1 VRAGKEWTEM
11 VAVRANGP
19 VAFGAVAVAA
29 LLLALGLM
37 SNRAWA
43 GAPTG
48 SQGTGAKEGKV
59 PAPLAPEVASFV
71 NHEQSNALVGEGCGH
86 YLADP
91 DRSADPGW
99 QTYSL
104 AYALRY
110 RSEFQANANQWRV
123 YYTTDGSTPAGSL
136 GTPSGTT
143 QVVSGTSVCT
153 FSDGGQS
160 VEVISA
166 SIPAKSPGTTVR
178 YIVSA
183 WHSGGGAEVF
193 ANSGTCL
200 GCVSCTQSNCATQFQ
215 YTVIAGGPTVTPTSP
230 SGPNP
235 TATPSGGGSCNI
247 NGRFTDVPQG
257 SPFYEFV
264 ECLYCRGAINGYED
278 STFRPNVLT
287 TRGQIA
293 KIVALA
299 FAFGESDP
307 ANNKFADVPR
317 GSTFYRYIE
326 AIASRD
332 IISGYSCSPGSAL
345 EPCDD
350 QGRPYFRPGNNV
362 TRGQL
367 SKIVVIAGQQALGW
381 TLVTRSEEDRSFS
394 DVYPGSAFY
403 PYIETAYCHN
413 MISGYPC
420 GTPGETC
427 DSQSRPY
434 FREGTNATRGQ
445 ISKIVCTAVRNNAAC
460 TISRPEKK

>member
-1 VRAGKEWTEM
+1 M
-11 VAVRANGP
+11 VAVRVKAP
-19 VAFGAVAVAA
+19 ATLVAVALAA
-29 LLLALGLM
+29 LLLALGLK
-37 SNRAWA
+37 SNPAWA
-43 GAPTG
+43 GTPTKSG
-48 SQGTGAKEGKV
+48 STGAKEGKGSS
-59 PAPLAPEVASFV
+59 PLAPDVASFV
-71 NHEQSNALVGEGCGH
+71 NHEQSNAPVGEGCGL
-86 YLADP
+86 YLTDP

-104 AYALRY
+104 GYALRY

-123 YYTTDGSTPAGSL
+123 YYTTDGSAPGGSL

-143 QVVSGTSVCT
+143 QVVVGASVCT
-153 FSDGGQS
+153 FSDDTQGGQT

-166 SIPAKSPGTTVR
+166 SIPAKSPGTTVK
-178 YIVSA
+178 YILSA

-193 ANSGTCL
+193 ANSGTCK
-200 GCVSCTQSNCATQFQ
+200 GCVSCTQSTCATMFQ
-215 YTVIAGGPTVTPTSP
+215 YTVIAGGPTATPTSP
-230 SGPNP
+230 TGPNP
-235 TATPSGGGSCNI
+235 TATPPGGGSCNI

-257 SPFYEFV
+257 SPYYEFV

-278 STFRPNVLT
+278 NTFRPNVLT

-307 ANNKFADVPR
+307 ANNKFADVPK

-326 AIASRD
+326 AIASRN

-367 SKIVVIAGQQALGW
+367 SKIVVIAGQQAFGW
-381 TLVTRSEEDRSFS
+381 TLVSRSEEDRSFS

-403 PYIETAYCHN
+403 PFIETAFCHN
-413 MISGYPC
+413 MIGGYPC
-420 GTPGETC
+420 GGPGETC
-427 DSQSRPY
+427 DSQNRAY

-445 ISKIVCTAVRNNAAC
+445 ISKIVCTAVRNDAAC
-460 TISRPEKK
+460 VVSRPEEK